1 MSLNDPKKII
11 SLMSELNELLESWN
25 INISDDNV
33 HTLSLKM
40 EDVSVADNA
49 DNELRR
55 SIDLAEQNSST
66 IAISKEN
73 SEYLLEKGRTL
84 LSQVEPVL
92 EQANARVEIGI
103 EVFNTW
109 EKNEGSSRMWLKS
122 AKKEYERS
130 VNEYNE
136 AVDNYNASLPELERA
151 KKKLQS
157 CYDSQ
162 TRDKDGRVTPSCSYE
177 KGVYEERLRIT
188 QRLEAIM
195 NQKKEVMERAK
206 AQLEMAA
213 EAYDIASN
221 MYQESQDLLE
231 KSRELLDLSN
241 SSYRNANDAI
251 SSAMSALEFDRL
263 AENDNNEQKD
273 HNTESLLC
281 NDKIK
286 TALSGVYAAVNTIMD
301 TSDSCERLNALMRSD
316 LESKSSLL
324 YKFSRLQP
332 DQIMIKNKGN

>member
-25 INISDDNV
+25 INISDDNA
-33 HTLSLKM
+33 HTLSLKT
-40 EDVSVADNA
+40 EDISVADNA
-49 DNELRR
+49 DSELSR
-55 SIDLAEQNSST
+55 SLELAKQNAST
-66 IAISKEN
+66 IAMSKEN
-73 SEYLLEKGRTL
+73 SEHLLEKGRTL

-92 EQANARVEIGI
+92 EQANTRVENGV
-103 EVFNTW
+103 EVLNTW
-109 EKNEGSSRMWLKS
+109 KTNDDNSRKWLKI
-122 AKKEYERS
+122 AKSEYERS

-151 KKKLQS
+151 RKSLNS

-162 TRDKDGRVTPSCSYE
+162 TRDKDGNITPSCSYE
-177 KGVYEERLRIT
+177 KSEYDRRLKIT
-188 QRLEAIM
+188 QELEAIM

-213 EAYDIASN
+213 EAFNIASN
-221 MYQESQDLLE
+221 MYQESQVLLE

-251 SSAMSALEFDRL
+251 SSALSALEFDRL
-263 AENDNNEQKD
+263 AEKDNNEQND
-273 HNTESLLC
+273 HNTESSLC

-286 TALSGVYAAVNTIMD
+286 TALSGVYVAFNTIMD
-301 TSDSCERLNALMRSD
+301 ASDSCERLNALMRSD
-316 LESKSSLL
+316 LEAKSSLL
-324 YKFSRLQP
+324 YRFSRLQP
-332 DQIMIKNKGN
+332 DKIMIKK

>member
-49 DNELRR
+49 DNELSR
-55 SIDLAEQNSST
+55 SIDLAEQNAST

-92 EQANARVEIGI
+92 EQANARVENGI
-103 EVFNTW
+103 EVVNTW
-109 EKNEGSSRMWLKS
+109 EKNEGSSRKWLKT
-122 AKKEYERS
+122 AKEEYERS
-130 VNEYNE
+130 VNEFNQ
-136 AVDNYNASLPELERA
+136 AVDDYNASLPELERA
-151 KKKLQS
+151 KKRLQS

-162 TRDKDGRVTPSCSYE
+162 TRDKDGHVTPSCSYE
-177 KGVYEERLRIT
+177 KGAYEERLRIT
-188 QRLEAIM
+188 QELEAIM

-213 EAYDIASN
+213 EAYEIASN
-221 MYQESQDLLE
+221 MYQESQLLLE

-251 SSAMSALEFDRL
+251 SSAISALEFDRL
-263 AENDNNEQKD
+263 AEKDNNEQKD
-273 HNTESLLC
+273 YNTESLLC

-286 TALSGVYAAVNTIMD
+286 TSLSGVYTAVDTIMD

-324 YKFSRLQP
+324 YRFSRLQP
-332 DQIMIKNKGN
+332 DQIMIKK